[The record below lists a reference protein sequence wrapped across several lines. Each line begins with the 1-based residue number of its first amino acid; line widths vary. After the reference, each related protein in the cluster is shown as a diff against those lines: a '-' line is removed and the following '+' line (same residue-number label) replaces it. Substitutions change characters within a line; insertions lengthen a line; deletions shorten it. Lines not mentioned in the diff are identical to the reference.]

1 MNRSMTFVVLL
12 AILVSVANLGL
23 AHVGLTNIDP
33 SWYDAHAT
41 FYGDMS
47 GGETMQG
54 ACGYGD
60 LFKEGY
66 GLETAALSTALFN
79 NGQTC
84 GACFELM
91 CVNSKWCKPNAGSIK
106 ITATNFCPPNY
117 DEPVQYHWCNPPNK
131 HFDLSMKMFTSMA
144 EYRGGIVPVKFRR
157 VVCHKRGGVRFE
169 IKGNPYFIMVLV
181 YNVGGA
187 GDVNNVEIRGH
198 KSNWIVMKRNWGQ
211 IWNTGVDL
219 VGQRLSFVVR
229 TSDGRSMTFFN
240 VAPASWGFGQTFE
253 AKLNF

>member
-1 MNRSMTFVVLL
+1 MNRSMTFVALL
-12 AILVSVANLGL
+12 AILVSVTDLAVAN
-23 AHVGLTNIDP
+23 VGLSNIGT
-33 SWYDAHAT
+33 SWHDAHAT
-41 FYGDMS
+41 FYGDLS

-66 GLETAALSTALFN
+66 ALETAALSTALFN

-91 CVNSKWCKPNAGSIK
+91 CVNSQWCKQKAGSIK

-117 DEPVQYHWCNPPNK
+117 AEPVQYHWCNPPNK
-131 HFDLSMKMFTSMA
+131 HFDLSMKMFLSIA

-157 VVCHKRGGVRFE
+157 VTCHKRGGVRFE
-169 IKGNPYFIMVLV
+169 VKGNPNFIMVLV

-187 GDVNNVEIRGH
+187 GDVINVAIRGH
-198 KSNWIVMKRNWGQ
+198 KSNWISMQRNWGQ
-211 IWNTGVDL
+211 NWNTGVGL
-219 VGQRLSFVVR
+219 VGQRLSFMVR
-229 TSDGRSMTFFN
+229 TSDGKSLTFFN
-240 VAPASWGFGQTFE
+240 VAPETWWFGQTFE
-253 AKLNF
+253 GKFNF

>member
-1 MNRSMTFVVLL
+1 LKPQVCFG
-12 AILVSVANLGL
+12 VA
-23 AHVGLTNIDP
+23 
-33 SWYDAHAT
+33 
-41 FYGDMS
+41 
-47 GGETMQG
+47 EG

-60 LFKEGY
+60 LFKQGY

-91 CVNSKWCKPNAGSIK
+91 CVSSKWCKPNAGSIK

-117 DEPVQYHWCNPPNK
+117 QEPVQYHWCNPPNK
-131 HFDLSMKMFTSMA
+131 HFDLSMKMFTTVA
-144 EYRGGIVPVKFRR
+144 EYRAGIVPVKFRR
-157 VVCHKRGGVRFE
+157 VACHKRGGVRFE
-169 IKGNPYFIMVLV
+169 IKGNPYYIMVLV

-187 GDVNNVEIRGH
+187 GDVSNVEIRGQ

-211 IWNTGVDL
+211 IWDTGLDL
-219 VGQRLSFVVR
+219 VGQSLSFMVR

-240 VAPASWGFGQTFE
+240 VAPPNWGFGQTYE
-253 AKLNF
+253 AKSNF